1 MATFREYI
9 ASLGAA
15 GAVPEAELDELL
27 GRYEWFALA
36 RLVRLR
42 QRGGDPSEDGRL
54 GFAVQDRAAG
64 TAPEVDRERLTAL
77 CADDLI
83 DDFLRAGDYRIVAEE
98 GEADDEVKTVA
109 DFDDEDDLV
118 TEELAEI
125 YRQQG
130 LNDEACAIYRKLSLR
145 NPEKS
150 VYFAELI
157 DEIASRGR
165 IVKIKAIEQYVHFC
179 IVVILLASVSLIF
192 VVLVQSPKG
201 GMAANF
207 GAANQVMGVRDAANG
222 LEKFT
227 WAMALVIVVLS
238 LVATLSMDKGTVAA
252 SNKDLEKDANALIEM
267 TQEAPVMPQAVPAE
281 APASEQPAADQQQ

>member
-1 MATFREYI
+1 MYT
-9 ASLGAA
+9 
-15 GAVPEAELDELL
+15 
-27 GRYEWFALA
+27 
-36 RLVRLR
+36 
-42 QRGGDPSEDGRL
+42 
-54 GFAVQDRAAG
+54 
-64 TAPEVDRERLTAL
+64 
-77 CADDLI
+77 
-83 DDFLRAGDYRIVAEE
+83 
-98 GEADDEVKTVA
+98 
-109 DFDDEDDLV
+109 
-118 TEELAEI
+118 
-125 YRQQG
+125 
-130 LNDEACAIYRKLSLR
+130 
-145 NPEKS
+145 
-150 VYFAELI
+150 
-157 DEIASRGR
+157 
-165 IVKIKAIEQYVHFC
+165 FC

-281 APASEQPAADQQQ
+281 APDSEQPAADQQQ

>member
-1 MATFREYI
+1 MSFSDCSYMR
-9 ASLGAA
+9 
-15 GAVPEAELDELL
+15 
-27 GRYEWFALA
+27 RAL
-36 RLVRLR
+36 
-42 QRGGDPSEDGRL
+42 
-54 GFAVQDRAAG
+54 
-64 TAPEVDRERLTAL
+64 
-77 CADDLI
+77 
-83 DDFLRAGDYRIVAEE
+83 
-98 GEADDEVKTVA
+98 
-109 DFDDEDDLV
+109 
-118 TEELAEI
+118 ELAKKA
-125 YRQQG
+125 RF
-130 LNDEACAIYRKLSLR
+130 NCPP
-145 NPEKS
+145 NP
-150 VYFAELI
+150 
-157 DEIASRGR
+157 
-165 IVKIKAIEQYVHFC
+165 
-179 IVVILLASVSLIF
+179 ASVSLIF

>member
-1 MATFREYI
+1 MYT
-9 ASLGAA
+9 
-15 GAVPEAELDELL
+15 
-27 GRYEWFALA
+27 
-36 RLVRLR
+36 
-42 QRGGDPSEDGRL
+42 
-54 GFAVQDRAAG
+54 
-64 TAPEVDRERLTAL
+64 
-77 CADDLI
+77 
-83 DDFLRAGDYRIVAEE
+83 
-98 GEADDEVKTVA
+98 
-109 DFDDEDDLV
+109 
-118 TEELAEI
+118 
-125 YRQQG
+125 
-130 LNDEACAIYRKLSLR
+130 
-145 NPEKS
+145 
-150 VYFAELI
+150 
-157 DEIASRGR
+157 
-165 IVKIKAIEQYVHFC
+165 FC

-281 APASEQPAADQQQ
+281 DPASEQPAADQQQ

>member
-1 MATFREYI
+1 MYT
-9 ASLGAA
+9 
-15 GAVPEAELDELL
+15 
-27 GRYEWFALA
+27 
-36 RLVRLR
+36 
-42 QRGGDPSEDGRL
+42 
-54 GFAVQDRAAG
+54 
-64 TAPEVDRERLTAL
+64 
-77 CADDLI
+77 
-83 DDFLRAGDYRIVAEE
+83 
-98 GEADDEVKTVA
+98 
-109 DFDDEDDLV
+109 
-118 TEELAEI
+118 
-125 YRQQG
+125 
-130 LNDEACAIYRKLSLR
+130 
-145 NPEKS
+145 
-150 VYFAELI
+150 
-157 DEIASRGR
+157 
-165 IVKIKAIEQYVHFC
+165 FC

-281 APASEQPAADQQQ
+281 ALSLIHI

>member
-1 MATFREYI
+1 MYT
-9 ASLGAA
+9 
-15 GAVPEAELDELL
+15 
-27 GRYEWFALA
+27 
-36 RLVRLR
+36 
-42 QRGGDPSEDGRL
+42 
-54 GFAVQDRAAG
+54 
-64 TAPEVDRERLTAL
+64 
-77 CADDLI
+77 
-83 DDFLRAGDYRIVAEE
+83 
-98 GEADDEVKTVA
+98 
-109 DFDDEDDLV
+109 
-118 TEELAEI
+118 
-125 YRQQG
+125 
-130 LNDEACAIYRKLSLR
+130 
-145 NPEKS
+145 
-150 VYFAELI
+150 
-157 DEIASRGR
+157 
-165 IVKIKAIEQYVHFC
+165 FC

-281 APASEQPAADQQQ
+281 APASEQPAADQQQKCASDPANEKPERKVRLFLWLRQVS

>member
-1 MATFREYI
+1 MYT
-9 ASLGAA
+9 
-15 GAVPEAELDELL
+15 
-27 GRYEWFALA
+27 
-36 RLVRLR
+36 
-42 QRGGDPSEDGRL
+42 
-54 GFAVQDRAAG
+54 
-64 TAPEVDRERLTAL
+64 
-77 CADDLI
+77 
-83 DDFLRAGDYRIVAEE
+83 
-98 GEADDEVKTVA
+98 
-109 DFDDEDDLV
+109 
-118 TEELAEI
+118 
-125 YRQQG
+125 
-130 LNDEACAIYRKLSLR
+130 
-145 NPEKS
+145 
-150 VYFAELI
+150 
-157 DEIASRGR
+157 
-165 IVKIKAIEQYVHFC
+165 FC

-267 TQEAPVMPQAVPAE
+267 TQEVPVMPQAVP

>member
-1 MATFREYI
+1 MYT
-9 ASLGAA
+9 
-15 GAVPEAELDELL
+15 
-27 GRYEWFALA
+27 
-36 RLVRLR
+36 
-42 QRGGDPSEDGRL
+42 
-54 GFAVQDRAAG
+54 
-64 TAPEVDRERLTAL
+64 
-77 CADDLI
+77 
-83 DDFLRAGDYRIVAEE
+83 
-98 GEADDEVKTVA
+98 
-109 DFDDEDDLV
+109 
-118 TEELAEI
+118 
-125 YRQQG
+125 
-130 LNDEACAIYRKLSLR
+130 
-145 NPEKS
+145 
-150 VYFAELI
+150 
-157 DEIASRGR
+157 
-165 IVKIKAIEQYVHFC
+165 FC

-281 APASEQPAADQQQ
+281 AHASEQPAADQQQ

>member
-1 MATFREYI
+1 MYT
-9 ASLGAA
+9 
-15 GAVPEAELDELL
+15 
-27 GRYEWFALA
+27 
-36 RLVRLR
+36 
-42 QRGGDPSEDGRL
+42 
-54 GFAVQDRAAG
+54 
-64 TAPEVDRERLTAL
+64 
-77 CADDLI
+77 
-83 DDFLRAGDYRIVAEE
+83 
-98 GEADDEVKTVA
+98 
-109 DFDDEDDLV
+109 
-118 TEELAEI
+118 
-125 YRQQG
+125 
-130 LNDEACAIYRKLSLR
+130 
-145 NPEKS
+145 
-150 VYFAELI
+150 
-157 DEIASRGR
+157 
-165 IVKIKAIEQYVHFC
+165 FC

-281 APASEQPAADQQQ
+281 APASEQPAADQQQSRASDPANEKPERKVRLFLWLRQVS